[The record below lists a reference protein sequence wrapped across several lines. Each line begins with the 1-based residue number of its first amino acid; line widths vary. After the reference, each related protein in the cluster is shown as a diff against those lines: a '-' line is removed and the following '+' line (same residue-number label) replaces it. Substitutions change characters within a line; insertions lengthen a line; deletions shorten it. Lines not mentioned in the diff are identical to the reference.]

1 MSLARHLLPI
11 LPSVV
16 LVLLVGC
23 SSLDLS
29 PEPTAAKPE
38 TPAPDELSP
47 TPSPRISPKTHLAAG
62 QMLEQQGDLQG
73 AILQYE
79 KAVAAD
85 PRFTAAYN
93 RLGIVYQRLGR
104 FDEADRIMVQGLK
117 ADPGSATLA
126 NNLGYSLLQQGRL
139 PAAEKAF
146 RQALMISPQFKRAR
160 MNLGIVLAKTNRIE
174 AGLTEFSQVV
184 SADQAQFNVGL
195 ICLDQGRLAAAEQA
209 FQTALE
215 INNQCPGADAYLQRV
230 RYLAARGGEKGM
242 EPIEKPSAAEPTA
255 AQPTLAGNVSD
266 QGSDKLP

>member
-1 MSLARHLLPI
+1 MPRAWRLLPV

-29 PEPTAAKPE
+29 PKPTIAKPE
-38 TPAPDELSP
+38 TPAPDDVSP
-47 TPSPRISPKTHLAAG
+47 SPSPRISPKTHLAAG

-73 AILQYE
+73 AIPQYE

-85 PRFTAAYN
+85 PRFTPAYN
-93 RLGIVYQRLGR
+93 RLGIIYQRLGR
-104 FDEADRIMVQGLK
+104 FEDADRILIQGLK

-139 PAAEKAF
+139 PEAEKAF

-160 MNLGIVLAKTNRIE
+160 MNLGIVLAKTDRIE
-174 AGLTEFSQVV
+174 ASLTEFSQVV

-195 ICLDQGRLAAAEQA
+195 ICLEQGRLADAEKA

-215 INNQCPGADAYLQRV
+215 INDQCPGADAYLQRV
-230 RYLAARGGEKGM
+230 RFLAARGGKRGR
-242 EPIEKPSAAEPTA
+242 EPVEKPVAAEP
-255 AQPTLAGNVSD
+255 PLAGNVSD
-266 QGSDKLP
+266 QGSDTLP